1 MISVESSHTHTL
13 SLSLSLFGIQVLPE
27 EEEEEDLVSCSVSL
41 ILDKYVNAI
50 FVLARNTR
58 TVI

>member
-1 MISVESSHTHTL
+1 VLKAHTH

-27 EEEEEDLVSCSVSL
+27 EEEEDLVSYSVSL
-41 ILDKYVNAI
+41 IFDKYVNAI
-50 FVLARNTR
+50 VLARNTR

>member
-1 MISVESSHTHTL
+1 VLKAHT
-13 SLSLSLFGIQVLPE
+13 LSLSLFGIQVLPE
-27 EEEEEDLVSCSVSL
+27 EEEEEEDLVSYSVSL

-50 FVLARNTR
+50 VLARNTR

>member
-1 MISVESSHTHTL
+1 VLKAHTH

-27 EEEEEDLVSCSVSL
+27 EEEEEDLVSYSVSL

-50 FVLARNTR
+50 VLARNTR
-58 TVI
+58 TVK